1 MKKKIILSSIA
12 VITLCLC
19 LIAGST
25 YALFTETTTVN
36 IAVTAGDLNIT
47 AEVVKDSE
55 ELRSLK
61 DADGEFNRDKFAN
74 GGDATLENG
83 LLKINRMTPGDA
95 VRFQVIVKNTGNV
108 AAKYHVKWD
117 IQDVQGE
124 PQWKDV
130 LKISVY
136 DASGNL
142 LSTDDYSALGAP
154 GKTSEFVVVVEF
166 ENGTPDRDNPYQGKA
181 VDVQFTVEAVQENGV
196 DDQGNLIPP
205 TNP

>member
-61 DADGEFNRDKFAN
+61 DADGEFNRDVFAN

-95 VRFQVIVKNTGNV
+95 VRFKVVVNNTGNV

-124 PQWKDV
+124 PQWKEV

-136 DASGNL
+136 DANGKL

-154 GKTSEFVVVVEF
+154 GQNSVFVVVVEF
-166 ENGTPDRDNPYQGKA
+166 ENGTPGRDNPYQGKA

-196 DDQGNLIPP
+196 DGQGNLILPN
-205 TNP
+205 NP

>member
-12 VITLCLC
+12 VIMLCLC

-36 IAVTAGDLNIT
+36 IAVTAGDLNVT
-47 AEVVKDSE
+47 AEVVQDSE
-55 ELRSLK
+55 ELRSLR
-61 DADGEFNRDKFAN
+61 DAEGQFNRDAFAN

-83 LLKINRMTPGDA
+83 LLKINKMTPGDA
-95 VRFQVIVKNTGNV
+95 VRFQVMVKNTGDI
-108 AAKYHVKWD
+108 AAKYNVKWD
-117 IQDVQGE
+117 IKDVQGE
-124 PQWKDV
+124 PQWAEV

-136 DASGNL
+136 DASGNEL
-142 LSTDDYSALGAP
+142 GTDDYSALGAP
-154 GKTSEFVVVVEF
+154 NQTSVFVVVVEF
-166 ENGTPDRDNPYQGKA
+166 KNGTPDKDNPYQGKA

-196 DDQGNLIPP
+196 DDQGNLILP